1 MDIRPIKTRSDH
13 KAALAEIE
21 GLMSAKPNTPDGDR
35 LDVLAPLVEAYEDR
49 HFPIAPPDPIE
60 AIKFRMEQVGL
71 TRKDLEP
78 MIGSRARVSEVL
90 SGKRNL
96 TLAMIRRLVAGLGIP
111 PDVFVQ
117 RLPIWKL
124 TPRKPKATTWR
135 ASIYNG
141 GLIVRA
147 ESSRQRLTLAHLGEH
162 LGQQLPQTKVRCQL
176 CQRREAAVKR
186 QSGTQQGRQLAR
198 ETQKVASS
206 HRCDARE
213 QRYAEVEPSCRGAA
227 AGALDRQRDV
237 TLATQPGDHRRFGL
251 GLHHTLHHASLG
263 GACSV
268 GERGH
273 RGDSNTVA

>member
-35 LDVLAPLVEAYEDR
+35 LDVLATLVEAYEDR

-147 ESSRQRLTLAHLGEH
+147 ESEERARFLATSRLTIATERIAGSDTILPPWEQSEFVTCKRMESGGHSDEGPEQILAPEEFA
-162 LGQQLPQTKVRCQL
+162 QM
-176 CQRREAAVKR
+176 
-186 QSGTQQGRQLAR
+186 
-198 ETQKVASS
+198 
-206 HRCDARE
+206 D
-213 QRYAEVEPSCRGAA
+213 Y
-227 AGALDRQRDV
+227 
-237 TLATQPGDHRRFGL
+237 
-251 GLHHTLHHASLG
+251 
-263 GACSV
+263 
-268 GERGH
+268 
-273 RGDSNTVA
+273 